1 MVSGMTGLFLT
12 LRNRDNHGK
21 AMNLSGKSI
30 VLGIDPGSRCTG
42 YGIVSEV
49 SGTLCLIKAGTI
61 RLDAIADMSRRLAKI
76 FSDLSALIVEFAPSE
91 AAVEEIFTA
100 KNASSA
106 LKLGQARGAVIVAC
120 AHNNIPVY
128 SYEPTMVKKSI
139 VGVGRAAKEQVAFM
153 VARLLGSRGGWA
165 RDASDALAV
174 AVTHLNQRR
183 MTRLKG
189 WK

>member
-1 MVSGMTGLFLT
+1 MANDGKVS
-12 LRNRDNHGK
+12 NPVQQK
-21 AMNLSGKSI
+21 I

-42 YGIVSEV
+42 YGIVGEV
-49 SGTLCLIKAGTI
+49 SGTLSLISAGTI
-61 RLDAIADMSRRLAKI
+61 RLDSIDDMSRRLARI
-76 FSDLSALIVEFAPSE
+76 FTGMSSLITEFSPHE

-100 KNASSA
+100 KNSSSA

-120 AHNNIPVY
+120 AHKGIPVY

-139 VGVGRAAKEQVAFM
+139 VGVGRATKDQVAFM

-165 RDASDALAV
+165 KDASDALAV

-183 MTRLKG
+183 VTRLKG

>member
-1 MVSGMTGLFLT
+1 MKGLSE
-12 LRNRDNHGK
+12 N
-21 AMNLSGKSI
+21 I

-42 YGIVSEV
+42 YGIVGEC
-49 SGTLCLIKAGTI
+49 SGTLSLIKAGTI
-61 RLDAIADMSRRLAKI
+61 RLDSIDDMSRRLSKI
-76 FSDLSALIVEFAPSE
+76 FSEISALISEFGPHE

-106 LKLGQARGAVIVAC
+106 LKLGQARGAVIVGC

-139 VGVGRAAKEQVAFM
+139 VGAGRATKEQVAFM
-153 VARLLGSRGGWA
+153 AARLLGSKGGWA
-165 RDASDALAV
+165 KDASDALAV
-174 AVTHLNQRR
+174 AITHLNQRR

>member
-1 MVSGMTGLFLT
+1 M
-12 LRNRDNHGK
+12 DPK
-21 AMNLSGKSI
+21 QESI

-42 YGIVSEV
+42 YGIVREI
-49 SGTLCLIKAGTI
+49 SGTLSLVRAGVVRLESI
-61 RLDAIADMSRRLAKI
+61 EDMSLRLDRI
-76 FSDLSALIVEFAPSE
+76 FTEVSSLITQFRPSE

-100 KNASSA
+100 RNASSA
-106 LKLGQARGAVIVAC
+106 LKLGQARGAVMVAC

-153 VARLLGSRGGWA
+153 VARLLGSREGWA

-183 MTRLKG
+183 MTRLRG
-189 WK
+189 WQ

>member
-1 MVSGMTGLFLT
+1 MEP
-12 LRNRDNHGK
+12 K
-21 AMNLSGKSI
+21 I

-49 SGTLCLIKAGTI
+49 SGTLSLVGAGTI
-61 RLDAIADMSRRLAKI
+61 RLDSIDDISRRLARI
-76 FSDLSALIVEFAPSE
+76 FTELTSLINEYKPHE

-120 AHNNIPVY
+120 AHKGIPVY

-139 VGVGRAAKEQVAFM
+139 VGVGRAAKDQVAFM

-165 RDASDALAV
+165 KDASDALAV

-183 MTRLKG
+183 VTRLRG
-189 WK
+189 WQ

>member
-1 MVSGMTGLFLT
+1 
-12 LRNRDNHGK
+12 
-21 AMNLSGKSI
+21 MNVQSQRI

-42 YGIVSEV
+42 YGIISER
-49 SGTLCLIKAGTI
+49 SGTLSLVEAGTV
-61 RLDAIADMSRRLAKI
+61 RLDSMDDMSRRLARV
-76 FSDLSALIVEFAPSE
+76 FAELSALINRFEPDE

-120 AHNNIPVY
+120 SNKGIPVY

-139 VGVGRAAKEQVAFM
+139 VGGGRATKDQVSFM
-153 VARLLGSRGGWA
+153 VARLLGSKGGWA
-165 RDASDALAV
+165 KDASDALAV
-174 AVTHLNQRR
+174 AITHLNQRR
-183 MTRLKG
+183 MSRLRG

>member
-1 MVSGMTGLFLT
+1 
-12 LRNRDNHGK
+12 
-21 AMNLSGKSI
+21 MNVQNQRI

-42 YGIVSEV
+42 YGIISER
-49 SGTLCLIKAGTI
+49 SGALSLVEAGTV
-61 RLDAIADMSRRLAKI
+61 RLDSVDDMSRRLARI
-76 FSDLSALIVEFAPSE
+76 FTELSALINRFEPDE

-120 AHNNIPVY
+120 SNKGVPVY

-139 VGVGRAAKEQVAFM
+139 VGGGRATKEQVAFM

-165 RDASDALAV
+165 KDASDALAV
-174 AVTHLNQRR
+174 AITHLNQRR
-183 MTRLKG
+183 MTRLRG

>member
-1 MVSGMTGLFLT
+1 LSANWKSRTVVRNGHIVS
-12 LRNRDNHGK
+12 
-21 AMNLSGKSI
+21 AAEESI

-42 YGIVSEV
+42 YGIVREN
-49 SGTLCLIKAGTI
+49 SGTLSLVKAGTI
-61 RLDAIADMSRRLAKI
+61 RMDSIDDMSLRLVKI
-76 FSDLSALIVEFAPSE
+76 FREISALITDFRPCE

-100 KNASSA
+100 KNSSSA
-106 LKLGQARGAVIVAC
+106 LKLGQARGAAIVAC
-120 AHNNIPVY
+120 AHCNIPVY

-153 VARLLGSRGGWA
+153 VVRLLGCKHGWA
-165 RDASDALAV
+165 KDASDALAV

-183 MTRLKG
+183 MSRLRG

>member
-1 MVSGMTGLFLT
+1 
-12 LRNRDNHGK
+12 
-21 AMNLSGKSI
+21 MNVQSQRI

-42 YGIVSEV
+42 YGIISER
-49 SGTLCLIKAGTI
+49 SGTLSLVEAGTV
-61 RLDAIADMSRRLAKI
+61 RLDSMDDMSKRLARV
-76 FSDLSALIVEFAPSE
+76 FTELSALINRFEPDE

-120 AHNNIPVY
+120 SNKGIPVY

-139 VGVGRAAKEQVAFM
+139 VGGGRATKDQVAFM
-153 VARLLGSRGGWA
+153 VARLLGSKGGWA
-165 RDASDALAV
+165 KDASDALAV
-174 AVTHLNQRR
+174 AITHLNQRR
-183 MTRLKG
+183 MTRLRG